1 MNLKNYQNLLMIQT
15 RKNRSLKKHQAME
28 KKTATKT
35 GKKVKK
41 TLQPKKAPKSPEFV
55 DTDSADTDDEQE
67 LSVKKSNNYK
77 GPPLLG
83 VEEEFQSFFDLQK
96 ERKNLTIE
104 KKVEKVV
111 FMAGPYK
118 GYDLSYIALCDTKY
132 LKRMLKISGLEKK
145 TINLIKQALVKA

>member
-55 DTDSADTDDEQE
+55 DTDS
-67 LSVKKSNNYK
+67 
-77 GPPLLG
+77 
-83 VEEEFQSFFDLQK
+83 
-96 ERKNLTIE
+96 
-104 KKVEKVV
+104 
-111 FMAGPYK
+111 
-118 GYDLSYIALCDTKY
+118 
-132 LKRMLKISGLEKK
+132 KI
-145 TINLIKQALVKA
+145 